1 MFLKYN
7 KYMLKIC
14 FNCVIVLLLYHI
26 IFIKRRV
33 VDKLNIDLDE
43 PFLKKFF
50 GLTDRIIPEG
60 QEITLLMMRKQLDEI
75 GSFLSEAK
83 LSGKDKGTA
92 AKSPYQPSESDSFGD
107 TFGDDEFNL
116 PKKNILVIDDLGV
129 ITYQLSVLFKQV
141 GFEVV
146 TSKEIYDA
154 IEKFKKQSFDLV
166 IMDLFIPT
174 EREGF
179 ILLEELKKIAVAK
192 QISVKIGIM
201 SASGKKEHKQLCKMK
216 GAEFYIEKIDD
227 WQKEL
232 FRVIK
237 DVKP

>member
-1 MFLKYN
+1 M
-7 KYMLKIC
+7 
-14 FNCVIVLLLYHI
+14 
-26 IFIKRRV
+26 
-33 VDKLNIDLDE
+33 DKLNIDLDE

-50 GLTDRIIPEG
+50 GLTERVIPEG
-60 QEITLLMMRKQLDEI
+60 QEITLLMLRKQLDEI
-75 GSFLSEAK
+75 ASFMAEAK
-83 LSGKDKGTA
+83 LAAKDKGGAA
-92 AKSPYQPSESDSFGD
+92 AKSPYTSSQSDSFGD

-179 ILLEELKKIAVAK
+179 ILLEELKKIAINK
-192 QISVKIGIM
+192 QITVKIGIM

-237 DVKP
+237 DIKGG

>member
-1 MFLKYN
+1 M
-7 KYMLKIC
+7 
-14 FNCVIVLLLYHI
+14 
-26 IFIKRRV
+26 
-33 VDKLNIDLDE
+33 VDNINIDLDE

-50 GLTDRIIPEG
+50 ALTDRVIPEG
-60 QEITLLMMRKQLDEI
+60 QEITLLMLRRQLDEI
-75 GSFLSEAK
+75 ENVLLETQK
-83 LSGKDKGTA
+83 Q
-92 AKSPYQPSESDSFGD
+92 AKSNEKEKYIPSKQPQGPSISPFETNSSFGE
-107 TFGDDEFNL
+107 DEFNL

-141 GFEVV
+141 GFDVV

-154 IEKFKKQSFDLV
+154 IEKFKKQNFDLV

-179 ILLEELKKIAVAK
+179 ILLEELKKISVNK
-192 QISVKIGIM
+192 QINVKIGIM
-201 SASGKKEHKQLCKMK
+201 SASGKKEHKQLCKIK
-216 GAEFYIEKIDD
+216 GADFYIEKIDD

-237 DVKP
+237 DIK

>member
-1 MFLKYN
+1 M
-7 KYMLKIC
+7 
-14 FNCVIVLLLYHI
+14 
-26 IFIKRRV
+26 
-33 VDKLNIDLDE
+33 DKLNIDLDE

-75 GSFLSEAK
+75 SSFLAEAK
-83 LSGKDKGTA
+83 LSGKDKGA
-92 AKSPYQPSESDSFGD
+92 SAKSPYQPSQSDSFDD

-237 DVKP
+237 DIKG